1 MTHAEDLASL
11 GREDR
16 LKLLRFVIAF
26 AWADLAISAG
36 EIAYVHR
43 LVERLQLQP
52 DEAKRVERWLKSP
65 PQPEEVDPTEIPS
78 QHRRLFID
86 AVKEM
91 ATSDGEM
98 TEEEKES
105 LDLLERLSR

>member
-1 MTHAEDLASL
+1 MTYADELARL

-16 LKLLRFVIAF
+16 LRLLRFVIAF

-43 LVERLQLQP
+43 LVEHLKLEP
-52 DEAKRVERWLKSP
+52 EEAKRVEKWLKSP
-65 PQPEEVDPTEIPS
+65 PQPEEVDPTDIPH
-78 QHRRLFID
+78 QHRQTFID
-86 AVKEM
+86 AVREM
-91 ATSDGEM
+91 ATADGEM

-105 LDLLERLSR
+105 LELLERLSE